1 MKTLGECYKNKKIV
15 VTGHTGF
22 KGSWLSLWL
31 YELGAEVIGISKEI
45 IHPNGL
51 YRYLNEGK
59 IFKSEYFS
67 DIVNISEIER
77 ILVDSK
83 PDYLFHLAAQPI
95 VSISYSNPSLTFYT
109 NTIGTMNI
117 LESLKSFKNNIKL
130 ILITSDK
137 CYENVETFYGYK
149 EIDKLGGKDPYSASK
164 ACAEIIANCYARS
177 IYKKLDNIKIATA
190 RAGNVIGGGDW
201 SLDRLI
207 PDAVRAWKNKNS
219 LVIRNPKST
228 RPWQHV
234 LEPLRGYLM
243 LGNHLNQFELDVEN
257 FSGSSFNFGPRTDD
271 VIEVEKVIK
280 KFSIY
285 WKNAK
290 YEIDLNSANF
300 EAGLLNLSYDK
311 AANILNWTPKL
322 NATKSIELTAKWYL
336 AQEENKQM
344 LDFSINQ
351 IKEYETL

>member
-1 MKTLGECYKNKKIV
+1 
-15 VTGHTGF
+15 
-22 KGSWLSLWL
+22 
-31 YELGAEVIGISKEI
+31 
-45 IHPNGL
+45 
-51 YRYLNEGK
+51 
-59 IFKSEYFS
+59 
-67 DIVNISEIER
+67 
-77 ILVDSK
+77 
-83 PDYLFHLAAQPI
+83 
-95 VSISYSNPSLTFYT
+95 
-109 NTIGTMNI
+109 
-117 LESLKSFKNNIKL
+117 
-130 ILITSDK
+130 
-137 CYENVETFYGYK
+137 
-149 EIDKLGGKDPYSASK
+149 
-164 ACAEIIANCYARS
+164 
-177 IYKKLDNIKIATA
+177 
-190 RAGNVIGGGDW
+190 
-201 SLDRLI
+201 
-207 PDAVRAWKNKNS
+207 
-219 LVIRNPKST
+219 
-228 RPWQHV
+228 
-234 LEPLRGYLM
+234 M